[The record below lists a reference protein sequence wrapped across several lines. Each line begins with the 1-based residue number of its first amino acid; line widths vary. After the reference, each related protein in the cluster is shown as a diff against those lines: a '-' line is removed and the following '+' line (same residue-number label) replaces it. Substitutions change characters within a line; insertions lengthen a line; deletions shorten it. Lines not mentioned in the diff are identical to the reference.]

1 MAKVKV
7 LVLGNDPQINSIE
20 FDKLDRSIITLGIN
34 RIWLKYIP
42 NYFFFNDL
50 VINNELSRYPETLA
64 KLKQHSTIFSSDW
77 IRKGKTSNDAAIP
90 PWTKVYPRKNKRA
103 FPDSV
108 TNSIELFRDIRNNPH
123 EQYTFYLAGISLTW
137 QEPSHF
143 WKDENHTSANTVG
156 ADWYLP
162 RFEAML
168 TNFKKLKTHNYDI
181 ISVTPNSRLNKLFR
195 YENIGNLYK
204 KSL

>member
-20 FDKLDRSIITLGIN
+20 FEKLDPSIITLGIN

-42 NYFFFNDL
+42 NYFFFSDL
-50 VINNELSRYPETLA
+50 VISNELSRYPETLA

-77 IRKGKTSNDAAIP
+77 IGKGKKSNDAAIP
-90 PWTKVYPRKNKRA
+90 KWTKVYPRKNKKN

-108 TNSIELFRDIRNNPH
+108 TNSIELFRDIRNQQ

-143 WKDENHTSANTVG
+143 WKDASHTSVNTVG
-156 ADWYLP
+156 QDWYTP

-168 TNFKKLKTHNYDI
+168 TNFKRLKTHNYDI
-181 ISVTPNSRLNKLFR
+181 VSVTPNSKLNKIFR

>member
-20 FDKLDRSIITLGIN
+20 FDKLHPQIITLGVN

-42 NYFFFNDL
+42 NYFFFND
-50 VINNELSRYPETLA
+50 IDIIRELSRRPEDTA
-64 KLKQHSTIFSSDW
+64 KLIQKSTIFSSDW
-77 IRKGKTSNDAAIP
+77 LTRDGKFKDIIP
-90 PWTKVYPRKNKRA
+90 SWVKIYHRPSIHQL
-103 FPDSV
+103 PDSI
-108 TNSIELFRDIRNNPH
+108 TTGLQLFSKHYIPSS
-123 EQYTFYLAGISLTW
+123 ECTFYIAGVSLMW

-143 WKDENHTSANTVG
+143 WKDFDYTAENKMDAE
-156 ADWYLP
+156 WYTP
-162 RFEAML
+162 RFTAML
-168 TNFKKLKTHNYDI
+168 DNFKKLKRLNYDI
-181 ISVTPNSRLNKLFR
+181 VSVNPKSALNKYFR